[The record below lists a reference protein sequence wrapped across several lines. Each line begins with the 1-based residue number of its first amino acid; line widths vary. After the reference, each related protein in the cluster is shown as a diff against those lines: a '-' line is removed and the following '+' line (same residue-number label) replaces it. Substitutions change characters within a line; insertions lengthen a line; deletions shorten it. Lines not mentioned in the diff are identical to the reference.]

1 MNVLHAFQNLSHVVL
16 DMLHWNDFVLLLRI
30 LDDLLKI
37 VLTKLKYEVL
47 NYLSL
52 LIFGIIYVQKLN
64 HVFTLS

>member
-1 MNVLHAFQNLSHVVL
+1 MNILHALQNLSHVVL

-52 LIFGIIYVQKLN
+52 LIFGIIYV
-64 HVFTLS
+64 